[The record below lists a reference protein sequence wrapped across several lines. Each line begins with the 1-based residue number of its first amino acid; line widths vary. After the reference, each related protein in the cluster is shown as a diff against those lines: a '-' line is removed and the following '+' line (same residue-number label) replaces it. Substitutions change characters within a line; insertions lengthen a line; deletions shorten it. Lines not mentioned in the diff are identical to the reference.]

1 MAAGELLL
9 FFQHLDTKYPLVLPM
24 DATVKDAADEAQK
37 AAQLPQR
44 PLLTFQ
50 GDRLEQLDKP
60 LADTGISSECVLHS
74 VENLVLTLVKG
85 RPPADAPMLARM
97 VAARQGPVS
106 LTATIPAGST
116 LRQLDEVVQ
125 QHGVTK
131 ARFYIQDQ
139 ELCRGPR
146 LLVEQGVKSG
156 DALRFIPVHCPKKGR
171 SYHPGAETACD
182 LQVKMVS
189 DALREDDAED
199 TLRSRCARA
208 WLQQADEEQ
217 SSVASF
223 AALTLRLMANAA
235 PPPLLDAA
243 LQAGRDEI
251 RHADICI
258 SVASKLG
265 LSTEATKQVL
275 PEHKLSVTGGAA
287 ELASRAFNEGAVGE
301 TIAAVCAGLAA
312 EATEVPFIKE
322 AQKVIARDEARH
334 AALAWATAAW
344 AVTSLPDGKEA
355 AARMAVLA
363 GAENQTA
370 KKAVIE
376 DDDDQLIAFGLVEGG
391 LKQRVTEAAFRGLIQ
406 PMAAAIAAAQPLPQ
420 VPPGGG
426 PVHEVMADIRAQ
438 TQVLLDAIYS

>member
-85 RPPADAPMLARM
+85 RPPENGESPEDEKALASGVVILLPIDASYSQLLA
-97 VAARQGPVS
+97 AAREHDITNSRFRRRGGELVVY
-106 LTATIPAGST
+106 G
-116 LRQLDEVVQ
+116 QLID
-125 QHGVTK
+125 
-131 ARFYIQDQ
+131 
-139 ELCRGPR
+139 
-146 LLVEQGVKSG
+146 QGVRSK
-156 DALRFIPVHCPKKGR
+156 DVLYCTEVLRTRQGR
-171 SYHPGAETACD
+171 PYQPGAETACD

>member
-85 RPPADAPMLARM
+85 RPPALGHPRVDVVLP
-97 VAARQGPVS
+97 PN
-106 LTATIPAGST
+106 ATIMDAREVAKRHFGDHNA
-116 LRQLDEVVQ
+116 LGLDPP
-125 QHGVTK
+125 K
-131 ARFYIQDQ
+131 YLSAAPLI
-139 ELCRGPR
+139 
-146 LLVEQGVKSG
+146 EQGIRSG
-156 DALRFIPVHCPKKGR
+156 DVVYCHPMQRVRGR
-171 SYHPGAETACD
+171 PYQPGAETACD

>member
-85 RPPADAPMLARM
+85 RPPVREEEEARSHHTVTVPADA
-97 VAARQGPVS
+97 G
-106 LTATIPAGST
+106 
-116 LRQLDEVVQ
+116 LRQLEAAA
-125 QHGVTK
+125 QHLRPIR
-131 ARFYIQDQ
+131 ARFVL
-139 ELCRGPR
+139 ERER
-146 LLVEQGVKSG
+146 LRLQSGTSLAEQGVRSG
-156 DALRFIPVHCPKKGR
+156 DAIFVLPGPTKKRGR
-171 SYHPGAETACD
+171 PYHPGAETACD

>member
-85 RPPADAPMLARM
+85 RPPAVDGPRVDLVLPPTATHLHVRQ
-97 VAARQGPVS
+97 AARDHFGMSGAFILLTPGGGRMKHVSSQPLAAQGF
-106 LTATIPAGST
+106 
-116 LRQLDEVVQ
+116 Q
-125 QHGVTK
+125 
-131 ARFYIQDQ
+131 
-139 ELCRGPR
+139 
-146 LLVEQGVKSG
+146 SG
-156 DALRFIPVHCPKKGR
+156 DVVYCAQIMKGR
-171 SYHPGAETACD
+171 PYQPGAETACD

>member
-85 RPPADAPMLARM
+85 RPPGGEAIQVVLPHDATHDQLWDAANINQGHAAYFRHARG
-97 VAARQGPVS
+97 ALKDGSLSAQGVRS
-106 LTATIPAGST
+106 G
-116 LRQLDEVVQ
+116 DEVICHV
-125 QHGVTK
+125 
-131 ARFYIQDQ
+131 F
-139 ELCRGPR
+139 
-146 LLVEQGVKSG
+146 
-156 DALRFIPVHCPKKGR
+156 PKLAAKGR
-171 SYHPGAETACD
+171 PYQPGAETACD

>member
-85 RPPADAPMLARM
+85 RPPALGCPRVDVVLPPNAKHMDLRE
-97 VAARQGPVS
+97 AARRQFG
-106 LTATIPAGST
+106 AGC
-116 LRQLDEVVQ
+116 RFILDRDGQPIRVAPLAEQ
-125 QHGVTK
+125 TPL
-131 ARFYIQDQ
+131 A
-139 ELCRGPR
+139 
-146 LLVEQGVKSG
+146 EQGVRNG
-156 DALRFIPVHCPKKGR
+156 DVVYCAPIPRKGR
-171 SYHPGAETACD
+171 PYQPGAETACD

>member
-85 RPPADAPMLARM
+85 RPPALG
-97 VAARQGPVS
+97 AARVEVVLPPN
-106 LTATIPAGST
+106 ATHVD
-116 LRQLDEVVQ
+116 LRQAA
-125 QHGVTK
+125 K
-131 ARFYIQDQ
+131 ASFGRYSGLILTFD
-139 ELCRGPR
+139 RDMKHPSGGP
-146 LLVEQGVKSG
+146 LAEQGVQSG
-156 DALRFIPVHCPKKGR
+156 DIVYCSQVMRTGR
-171 SYHPGAETACD
+171 PYQPGAETACD

>member
-85 RPPADAPMLARM
+85 RPPAREVQVVLPVDATYEQLEAAAIVGASQDLECVLVHARPLA
-97 VAARQGPVS
+97 
-106 LTATIPAGST
+106 AG
-116 LRQLDEVVQ
+116 
-125 QHGVTK
+125 
-131 ARFYIQDQ
+131 
-139 ELCRGPR
+139 R
-146 LLVEQGVKSG
+146 LIDQGVRSG
-156 DALRFIPVHCPKKGR
+156 DKVECFLQFRTRRQKGR
-171 SYHPGAETACD
+171 PYQPGAETACD